1 MSKQKINYQWE
12 RVHGPD
18 LDPKNKIRREKNAII
33 LKDKIFLEAVDK
45 ANRIKGIKCAA
56 VKRQASKWNNKK
68 GAAYKFGR

>member
-1 MSKQKINYQWE
+1 MAKQKFNQQWE

-18 LDPKNKIRREKNAII
+18 LDPRNKPRREKNAIV

-45 ANRIKGIKCAA
+45 ANRIKGMSCAP